1 MTERIIAAD
10 IGATKTLIGIFEGP
24 PGRPQEVVA
33 EQHENGTHPDLG
45 SLLSDFL
52 HRHGATAVDAACIA
66 FPGPVSDGRA
76 QGTNIAWA
84 VDRRDLAAQLA
95 TPRVQVV
102 NDLVA
107 AARGMLL
114 LPETAFMA
122 LNPGADTAASGNAAV
137 LAVGTGLGQAILHW
151 DEDRFRPIACE
162 GSHADFAAQS
172 EQEIALLRYMQA
184 RHGAHVSWERV
195 VSGPGLVDIHAF
207 LRGKAGDQPKVS
219 VHELLL
225 SLSRKDNT
233 RLATTPPLSHE
244 TPNARED
251 AANHRARWQSHMH
264 DLAPVVGGRWLAAGK
279 RAPEALV
286 DESVRDTYAPPALD
300 PRLPLDK
307 AHASAFAPFAATKEL
322 YGQPIKTQKQQPQR
336 QKGDEGWKDRL
347 NRRKEAVAASGAA
360 GAGAAARN
368 GIWQKDEAAVAA
380 ANEQLQRL
388 NDNKADALARLQAKR
403 AARAAKAAAAAGGAT
418 TGWKRV
424 PDRGTQQLAHG

>member
-207 LRGKAGDQPKVS
+207 LRGKAGDPKAAPAGTGADGSDPAAAISAAALRGDDPLCRAAVT
-219 VHELLL
+219 LFC
-225 SLSRKDNT
+225 
-233 RLATTPPLSHE
+233 RLMGAE
-244 TPNARED
+244 AGN
-251 AANHRARWQSHMH
+251 
-264 DLAPVVGGRWLAAGK
+264 LALKCLAVGGVYIGGGIPPQIL
-279 RAPEALV
+279 
-286 DESVRDTYAPPALD
+286 PALQD
-300 PRLPLDK
+300 GAFLSGFLEKGRFRGLMSQIPVRVALEPRAGLL
-307 AHASAFAPFAATKEL
+307 
-322 YGQPIKTQKQQPQR
+322 
-336 QKGDEGWKDRL
+336 
-347 NRRKEAVAASGAA
+347 GAA
-360 GAGAAARN
+360 RIATELPAA
-368 GIWQKDEAAVAA
+368 
-380 ANEQLQRL
+380 
-388 NDNKADALARLQAKR
+388 
-403 AARAAKAAAAAGGAT
+403 
-418 TGWKRV
+418 
-424 PDRGTQQLAHG
+424 